1 MPSSID
7 YSLMDSD
14 SLAQVDDSVDEKM
27 DTQPIT
33 IETLPTGSVPSQVV
47 SNVEIGSSG
56 NLNFETKDQTPNK
69 NSLNSSTFID
79 GGTGTKL
86 IELVKQYP
94 ELFDKTHPLYC
105 NNSHKGV
112 IWSKIAKDL
121 GIGSG
126 KYLYKLF
133 QSFNY
138 FFIYE
143 FYFYLVK

>member
-14 SLAQVDDSVDEKM
+14 SPAQMDDSINEKM
-27 DTQPIT
+27 DIQPIT

-47 SNVEIGSSG
+47 SNVEIGNSG

-69 NSLNSSTFID
+69 NALNSSAFID

-126 KYLYKLF
+126 K
-133 QSFNY
+133 
-138 FFIYE
+138 
-143 FYFYLVK
+143 